1 MRNQAFCLLTET
13 DRNLKFRAILNTRTD
28 GCLTDDELRSVL
40 LCISPTKQYRI
51 CVHRDSGAFRQ
62 VLQLRDGFHGKT
74 VFGQALAS
82 HGATPGELY
91 DRAQSAAI
99 ILTNQADENTAN
111 ELHIYLPPDLHAKG
125 QKVL

>member
-51 CVHRDSGAFRQ
+51 WVHRDSGAFRQ
-62 VLQLRDGFHGKT
+62 VLQPRAGFRGKT

-82 HGATPGELY
+82 YGTTPGELY

>member
-28 GCLTDDELRSVL
+28 GCLTDDELRSIL

-62 VLQLRDGFHGKT
+62 VLQLRDGFRGKT

-91 DRAQSAAI
+91 DHAQSAAI

>member
-28 GCLTDDELRSVL
+28 GCLTDEELRSIL
-40 LCISPTKQYRI
+40 LCVSPAKQYRI

-62 VLQLRDGFHGKT
+62 VLQLRDGFRGKT

-82 HGATPGELY
+82 HGTIPGELY
-91 DRAQSAAI
+91 DRAQPAAI
-99 ILTNQADENTAN
+99 ILTNQADENTAS

>member
-28 GCLTDDELRSVL
+28 GCLTDDELRSIL
-40 LCISPTKQYRI
+40 LCVSPTKQYRI

-62 VLQLRDGFHGKT
+62 VLQLRDGFRGKT
-74 VFGQALAS
+74 VFGQALAN
-82 HGATPGELY
+82 HGTTPGELY

>member
-62 VLQLRDGFHGKT
+62 VLQLRDGFRGKT

-99 ILTNQADENTAN
+99 ILTNPADENAAN

>member
-51 CVHRDSGAFRQ
+51 RVHRDSGAFRQ
-62 VLQLRDGFHGKT
+62 VLQLRDGFRGKT

-82 HGATPGELY
+82 HGTIPGELY
-91 DRAQSAAI
+91 DRAQPAAI
-99 ILTNQADENTAN
+99 ILTNQADDNTAN

>member
-62 VLQLRDGFHGKT
+62 VLQLRDGFRGKT

-91 DRAQSAAI
+91 DHAQSAAI
-99 ILTNQADENTAN
+99 ILTNQADENTAS

>member
-62 VLQLRDGFHGKT
+62 VLQLRDGFRGKT

-82 HGATPGELY
+82 HGNTPGELY
-91 DRAQSAAI
+91 DHAQSAAI

>member
-62 VLQLRDGFHGKT
+62 VLQLRDGFRGKT
-74 VFGQALAS
+74 VFGQVLAS

>member
-1 MRNQAFCLLTET
+1 
-13 DRNLKFRAILNTRTD
+13 
-28 GCLTDDELRSVL
+28 LTDDELRSVL

-62 VLQLRDGFHGKT
+62 VLQLRDGFRGKT

-82 HGATPGELY
+82 HGTTPGELY
-91 DRAQSAAI
+91 DHAQSAAI

>member
-28 GCLTDDELRSVL
+28 GCLTDDELRSIL
-40 LCISPTKQYRI
+40 LCVSPAKQYRI
-51 CVHRDSGAFRQ
+51 CVYRDSGTFRQ
-62 VLQLRDGFHGKT
+62 VLQLRDGFRGKT

-82 HGATPGELY
+82 HGTIPGELY
-91 DRAQSAAI
+91 DRAQPAAI
-99 ILTNQADENTAN
+99 ILTNQADENTAS

>member
-62 VLQLRDGFHGKT
+62 VLQLRDGFRGKT
-74 VFGQALAS
+74 VFGQALAR
-82 HGATPGELY
+82 HGTTPGELY

>member
-62 VLQLRDGFHGKT
+62 VLQLRDGFRGKT

-82 HGATPGELY
+82 HGTTPGELH

>member
-51 CVHRDSGAFRQ
+51 YVHRDSGAFRR
-62 VLQLRDGFHGKT
+62 VLQLRDGFRGKT

-82 HGATPGELY
+82 HGTTPGELY

>member
-62 VLQLRDGFHGKT
+62 VLQLRDGFRGKT

-91 DRAQSAAI
+91 DHAQSAAI

>member
-62 VLQLRDGFHGKT
+62 VLQLRAVRPCTACGHHLDK
-74 VFGQALAS
+74 
-82 HGATPGELY
+82 PG
-91 DRAQSAAI
+91 
-99 ILTNQADENTAN
+99 
-111 ELHIYLPPDLHAKG
+111 G
-125 QKVL
+125 

>member
-62 VLQLRDGFHGKT
+62 VLQLRDGFRGKT

-91 DRAQSAAI
+91 DRTQPAAI
-99 ILTNQADENTAN
+99 ILTNQADENTAS

>member
-62 VLQLRDGFHGKT
+62 VLQLRDGLRGKT

-82 HGATPGELY
+82 HGTTPGELY
-91 DRAQSAAI
+91 DHAQSAAI

>member
-62 VLQLRDGFHGKT
+62 VLQLRDGFRGKT

-82 HGATPGELY
+82 HGTTPGELF

-99 ILTNQADENTAN
+99 ILTNQADEKTAN

>member
-1 MRNQAFCLLTET
+1 MRNQAFCLLSET

-62 VLQLRDGFHGKT
+62 VLQLRDGFRGKT
-74 VFGQALAS
+74 VFGRALAS
-82 HGATPGELY
+82 HGTTPGELY
-91 DRAQSAAI
+91 DHAQSAAI

>member
-28 GCLTDDELRSVL
+28 GCLTDDELRSIL
-40 LCISPTKQYRI
+40 LCVSPAKQYRI

-62 VLQLRDGFHGKT
+62 VLQLRDGFRGKT

-82 HGATPGELY
+82 HGTIPGELY
-91 DRAQSAAI
+91 DRAQPAAI
-99 ILTNQADENTAN
+99 ILTNQADENAAN

>member
-40 LCISPTKQYRI
+40 LCIAPTKQYRI

-62 VLQLRDGFHGKT
+62 VLQLRDGFRGKT

-82 HGATPGELY
+82 HGTTPGELY
-91 DRAQSAAI
+91 DRAQPAAI
-99 ILTNQADENTAN
+99 ILTNQADENTAS

>member
-28 GCLTDDELRSVL
+28 GCLTDDELRSIL

-62 VLQLRDGFHGKT
+62 VLQLRDGFRGKT

-82 HGATPGELY
+82 HGTTPGELY

>member
-62 VLQLRDGFHGKT
+62 VLQLRDGFRGKT
-74 VFGQALAS
+74 VFGQALAG

-91 DRAQSAAI
+91 DHAQSAAI

>member
-51 CVHRDSGAFRQ
+51 CVHRDSDAFRQ
-62 VLQLRDGFHGKT
+62 VLQLRDGFRGKT

>member
-28 GCLTDDELRSVL
+28 GCLTDDELRSIL
-40 LCISPTKQYRI
+40 LCVSPAKQYRI

-62 VLQLRDGFHGKT
+62 VLQLRDGFRGKT

-82 HGATPGELY
+82 HGTIPGELY
-91 DRAQSAAI
+91 NRAQSAAI
-99 ILTNQADENTAN
+99 ILTNQADDSVGN
-111 ELHIYLPPDLHAKG
+111 ELLIYIPPNLQAKG

>member
-62 VLQLRDGFHGKT
+62 VLQLRDGFSGKT
-74 VFGQALAS
+74 VFGQVLAS
-82 HGATPGELY
+82 HGTTPGELY